1 MLDEVEPR
9 SDSLLDRRE
18 FTLQLVLAVL
28 SGATITVASA
38 CGDGG
43 GSPSAPDPGGSN
55 DIMGT
60 VSANHGHEAT
70 ITGAQLSAGNSV
82 TLNIRGGADHPHT
95 VELGAGQVMQIAARQ
110 RVSVQST
117 TDVAHAHTV
126 VFNG

>member
-1 MLDEVEPR
+1 MSDPMELH

-38 CGDGG
+38 CGGDGYG
-43 GSPSAPDPGGSN
+43 GNPPSPSPSG
-55 DIMGT
+55 DISGT
-60 VSANHGHEAT
+60 VTANHGHQAT
-70 ITGAQLSAGNSV
+70 ITGGQLSAGNSV
-82 TLNIRGGADHPHT
+82 TLDIRGGADHPHT
-95 VELGAGQVMQIAARQ
+95 VELTAGQVMQIAARQ